1 MCNVLEKEYLLFLF
15 HTKNIKSASDFV
27 TVSTTEIVNQEKK
40 TFLVSPSFFCLEESG
55 FFLSVI
61 RPDLI

>member
-15 HTKNIKSASDFV
+15 HTKNIKSAFDFV
-27 TVSTTEIVNQEKK
+27 TVSTTERKCENISYILSLFRRREG
-40 TFLVSPSFFCLEESG
+40 S
-55 FFLSVI
+55 FLSVI